1 MRKNVSVIVLTICA
15 GVVLAACAAND
26 RVGVNSNSGATSQ
39 TAGNVNR
46 NASASAQATTTTTPA
61 ATPADG
67 VRRITVADLQS
78 ALEKGEA
85 VVVDVRSESSYAAG
99 HIKGARV
106 IPEDQITRRA
116 DELPRDKLIVTYC
129 A

>member
-1 MRKNVSVIVLTICA
+1 MRKNVFVIVVTICA
-15 GVVLAACAAND
+15 GVVLAACGANERAAIN
-26 RVGVNSNSGATSQ
+26 NNSGAMLQ
-39 TAGNVNR
+39 TAGNANS
-46 NASASAQATTTTTPA
+46 NASASAPTSPPAA

-85 VVVDVRSESSYAAG
+85 VIVDVRSESSYAAG

-106 IPEDQITRRA
+106 IPEDQIARRA

>member
-1 MRKNVSVIVLTICA
+1 MREKKLVILLTACA

-26 RVGVNSNSGATSQ
+26 RAGVNNNSGAAPQ
-39 TAGNVNR
+39 TASNGNR
-46 NASASAQATTTTTPA
+46 NVSAQATTTTPA

-85 VVVDVRSESSYAAG
+85 MIVDVRSEDSYAAG

-106 IPEDQITRRA
+106 IPEDQIARRA

>member
-1 MRKNVSVIVLTICA
+1 MSKNVSVIMLTICA
-15 GVVLAACAAND
+15 GIAIAACGANP
-26 RVGVNSNSGATSQ
+26 RAGVNNNSGALSQ
-39 TAGNVNR
+39 TAGNANR
-46 NASASAQATTTTTPA
+46 NASVAEQATAPTPA
-61 ATPADG
+61 ATPKDG

-85 VVVDVRSESSYAAG
+85 IVVDVRSEDAYAAG

>member
-1 MRKNVSVIVLTICA
+1 MSKNVSVILLTACA

-26 RVGVNSNSGATSQ
+26 RVGVNNNSGTTPQAASE
-39 TAGNVNR
+39 ASR
-46 NASASAQATTTTTPA
+46 NASATVPTPPPAA

-85 VVVDVRSESSYAAG
+85 VIVDVRSESSYAAG